1 MGLSLKRWPGASS
14 TKGIW
19 LVKQTP
25 GVLLQQLAGEWYIER
40 ISHAANGRRAWT
52 RQGWGERWQLS
63 EQTEAALRQI
73 QLKHPTRRAALDAL
87 EAALAEKPESAIA
100 ELI

>member
-1 MGLSLKRWPGASS
+1 MGLTLKRWPGASS

-25 GVLLQQLAGEWYIER
+25 GVVLHKLGEEWYIER
-40 ISHAANGRRAWT
+40 VSHAANGRRAWT
-52 RQGWGERWQLS
+52 RQGWGDRWQLS
-63 EQTEAALRQI
+63 EQTEAALRQTK
-73 QLKHPTRRAALDAL
+73 LKHPTRRAALLAL

>member
-1 MGLSLKRWPGASS
+1 MGFNLKRWPGATSS
-14 TKGIW
+14 KGIW

-25 GVLLQQLAGEWYIER
+25 GVVLQKLGGEWYIER

-52 RQGWGERWQLS
+52 RQGWGERWRLS
-63 EQTEAALRQI
+63 DQTEQALRQI
-73 QLKHPTRRAALDAL
+73 KLKHPTRRAALDAL
-87 EAALAEKPESAIA
+87 EAALAERPDPVIA